1 MHDML
6 KTDSMVKM
14 TMRGEESMERKSYI
28 AMKHDFLEAT
38 ERQFAAG
45 KYYMILYVSRG
56 TSYFEMDGEMKLC
69 STEDVIILKPGEK
82 TTMHFR
88 GGRYQLQ
95 ILELRVLPEFLRE
108 LSDEETK
115 LEEGFDFV
123 PFKVTVIH
131 ADSEASMLIK
141 NIALKLS
148 DMQEE
153 ENPYG
158 QKLYEKNLISMLLIL
173 SLRACIG
180 ADRVHKSRKRRHIM
194 MDDLFIYIR
203 EHLTEE
209 LTLEQLEKEF
219 FVSRYHI
226 CREFKR
232 LTGQTPHA
240 YIVKARLDLCRKYI
254 EQGKA
259 ISEVY
264 QLGGFGGYNHF
275 FRAFKKEYGV
285 TPMQYYKNLEI
296 KE

>member
-1 MHDML
+1 
-6 KTDSMVKM
+6 
-14 TMRGEESMERKSYI
+14 MERKSYI
-28 AMKHDFLEAT
+28 ARKHDFSETT
-38 ERQFAAG
+38 ERKFAAG

-56 TSYFEMDGEMKLC
+56 TSYFEMEGELKLC

-88 GGRYQLQ
+88 GGRYQQ
-95 ILELRVLPEFLRE
+95 QVLELRVLPEFLRE
-108 LSDEETK
+108 LSDEDTK
-115 LEEGFDFV
+115 LAEGFDFV
-123 PFKVTVIH
+123 PFKVTVVH
-131 ADSEASMLIK
+131 ADSEESMLIK

-148 DMQEE
+148 DMEQEKTR
-153 ENPYG
+153 YG
-158 QKLYEKNLISMLLIL
+158 QKLYEKNLVSMLLIL
-173 SLRACIG
+173 SLRACID
-180 ADRVHKSRKRRHIM
+180 ADRVHKSRKRRHIL
-194 MDDLFIYIR
+194 MDDIFIYIR
-203 EHLTEE
+203 EHLTED

-254 EQGKA
+254 EQGMA

-264 QLGGFGGYNHF
+264 RLGGFGGYNHF

-296 KE
+296 REQEF

>member
-1 MHDML
+1 
-6 KTDSMVKM
+6 
-14 TMRGEESMERKSYI
+14 MERKDYAVRRYEFSE
-28 AMKHDFLEAT
+28 MT
-38 ERQFAAG
+38 ERVFSAG
-45 KYYMILYVSRG
+45 KYYLIMYILRG
-56 TSYFEMDGEMKLC
+56 SGYFDMQEETKLC
-69 STEDVIILKPGEK
+69 STEDIIIVKPREK
-82 TTMHFR
+82 VTMHFR
-88 GGRYQLQ
+88 GDRYPLQ
-95 ILELRVLPEFLRE
+95 ILELRVTPEFLCD

-115 LEEGFDFV
+115 LDEAYDFV
-123 PFKVTVIH
+123 PFRMSVVH
-131 ADSEASMLIK
+131 ADSQESMLIK

-148 DMQEE
+148 DMKNDKET
-153 ENPYG
+153 YG
-158 QKLYEKNLISMLLIL
+158 QNLYEKNLISMLLIL

-180 ADRVHKSRKRRHIM
+180 ADRVHKRKKQRHIM
-194 MDDLFIYIR
+194 MDEIFIYIR

-240 YIVKARLDLCRKYI
+240 YIVKARLDLCRRYI

-275 FRAFKKEYGV
+275 FRAFKKEYGM
-285 TPMQYYKNLEI
+285 TPMQYYKTLEM

>member
-1 MHDML
+1 
-6 KTDSMVKM
+6 
-14 TMRGEESMERKSYI
+14 MERKSYI
-28 AMKHDFLEAT
+28 ARRYDFSEMA

-45 KYYMILYVSRG
+45 KYYVIMYISRG
-56 TSYFEMDGEMKLC
+56 TGYFDMEGEMKLC

-88 GGRYQLQ
+88 GGRHQLQ

-108 LSDEETK
+108 LSDEETR

-123 PFKVTVIH
+123 PFKVTVVR
-131 ADSEASMLIK
+131 ADSEVSMLIK

-148 DMQEE
+148 AMEE
-153 ENPYG
+153 EETPYG

-173 SLRACIG
+173 SLRACIS
-180 ADRVHKSRKRRHIM
+180 ADRVHKSKKRRHIM
-194 MDDLFIYIR
+194 MDDIFIYIR
-203 EHLTEE
+203 EHLTED

>member
-1 MHDML
+1 
-6 KTDSMVKM
+6 
-14 TMRGEESMERKSYI
+14 MERKSYI
-28 AMKHDFLEAT
+28 ARKYSFSEAT

-45 KYYMILYVSRG
+45 RYYMILYISRG
-56 TSYFEMDGEMKLC
+56 TGHFEVDGEVRLC
-69 STEDVIILKPGEK
+69 GTEDAIILKPGER
-82 TTMHFR
+82 TALHFR

-95 ILELRVLPEFLRE
+95 ILELRVLPEYLRE
-108 LSDEETK
+108 LSDEETN
-115 LEEGFDFV
+115 LEQGFEFV
-123 PFKVTVIH
+123 PFKVTSVH

-141 NIALKLS
+141 NIAGKLS
-148 DMQEE
+148 DMGAETEE
-153 ENPYG
+153 ELYG
-158 QKLYEKNLISMLLIL
+158 QKLYERSLVSMVLVL
-173 SLRACIG
+173 SLRSCIK
-180 ADRVHKSRKRRHIM
+180 ADRVHKSRRQSHVL
-194 MDDLFIYIR
+194 MDDIFIYIR

-219 FVSRYHI
+219 FISRYHI

-264 QLGGFGGYNHF
+264 QMGGFGGYNHF

-285 TPMQYYKNLEI
+285 TPMQYYKRLKIRE
-296 KE
+296 EEF